1 MSLNWKEIELVLS
14 ELPLK
19 DSRIVSLSQ
28 NSFHG
33 LTWILFHPNEGQYAI
48 YTETGTMDSRI
59 HKTSLSRA
67 KQKLPKLQRFIQFTR
82 KNLESG
88 IITEVTQ
95 AQSDRLVCLEV
106 RFHNEQKKVF
116 LRFYSGPSANII
128 ITDSNN
134 KILELQYRRPNRD
147 EVSGKTLNLEPKTIN
162 TSTKEFTIRPRIEGS
177 FNDQLELQ
185 YNEKN
190 LETKIETLKKLVND
204 HKIKE
209 MLKREKNIQSLSK
222 RKKENE
228 DYQNFKEMGDILS
241 SNFHLLKNNA
251 SSITLKDFDSKE
263 ITILLKSQLSPSQNI
278 NFYYEKAKKS
288 KNTWLDAS
296 KTLEEAII
304 GKEKRE
310 TYYQNLLK
318 ENDDL
323 KAFSIK
329 LSKALKEEKPIQQK
343 VETQVGLICIS
354 HGFTILIG
362 RTAKENDF
370 LLRHQTRGNDYW
382 FHTRDYPGGY
392 VFIKNI
398 RNKSIPLDTLLDAA
412 NLAVLFSKGK
422 NAGKID
428 LYYTQVKYL
437 RRAKNGPLGLV
448 LPTNEKNLC
457 IDFNKLRAQQLLEK

>member
-19 DSRIVSLSQ
+19 NSRIVSLSQ

-33 LTWILFHPNEGQYAI
+33 LTWVLFNPKEGRYAV
-48 YTETGTMDSRI
+48 YTETGTVDSRI
-59 HKTSLSRA
+59 HKTTLSKA
-67 KQKLPKLQRFIQFTR
+67 KQKLSKLQRFIQFTR
-82 KNLESG
+82 KNLEG
-88 IITEVTQ
+88 GVITEVTQ

-106 RFHNEQKKVF
+106 RFHDEQKKVF
-116 LRFYSGPSANII
+116 LRFYSGPSANVI

-147 EVSGKTLNLEPKTIN
+147 EVSGKILNIDLKAPNPSSKV
-162 TSTKEFTIRPRIEGS
+162 FAVRPRIEGS

-190 LETKIETLKKLVND
+190 LETKVESLKKQVNS
-204 HKIKE
+204 HKDKE
-209 MLKREKNIQSLSK
+209 MLRIEKNIKALSK
-222 RKKENE
+222 RKEENKG
-228 DYQNFKEMGDILS
+228 YQSFKETGDILS
-241 SNFHLLKNNA
+241 SNSYLLRKNA
-251 SSITLKDFDSKE
+251 TSITLKDFNSKQV
-263 ITILLKSQLSPSQNI
+263 TILLQSQLSPSQNI
-278 NFYYEKAKKS
+278 NYYYEKAKKS
-288 KNTWLDAS
+288 KNAWLDAS
-296 KTLEEAII
+296 KTLEEAI
-304 GKEKRE
+304 
-310 TYYQNLLK
+310 LLK
-318 ENDDL
+318 ENREKYYQDLLKETDDL
-323 KAFSIK
+323 KALSIK

-343 VETQVGLICIS
+343 LETQTGLVCTS

-382 FHTRDYPGGY
+382 FHTRDYAGGY

-398 RNKSIPLDTLLDAA
+398 RNKSIPLDTLIDAA

-437 RRAKNGPLGLV
+437 RRVKNGKLGLV
-448 LPTNEKNLC
+448 IPTNEKNLC
-457 IDFNKLRAQQLLEK
+457 VDFDKSRAQSLLDK

>member
-1 MSLNWKEIELVLS
+1 M
-14 ELPLK
+14 
-19 DSRIVSLSQ
+19 
-28 NSFHG
+28 
-33 LTWILFHPNEGQYAI
+33 
-48 YTETGTMDSRI
+48 I
-59 HKTSLSRA
+59 HQFRDK
-67 KQKLPKLQRFIQFTR
+67 KQIMK
-82 KNLESG
+82 
-88 IITEVTQ
+88 
-95 AQSDRLVCLEV
+95 
-106 RFHNEQKKVF
+106 
-116 LRFYSGPSANII
+116 
-128 ITDSNN
+128 
-134 KILELQYRRPNRD
+134 RR
-147 EVSGKTLNLEPKTIN
+147 
-162 TSTKEFTIRPRIEGS
+162 
-177 FNDQLELQ
+177 
-185 YNEKN
+185 
-190 LETKIETLKKLVND
+190 
-204 HKIKE
+204 
-209 MLKREKNIQSLSK
+209 KNIQTLIGFGIFLFLVICGVLVYLSGFLNYIG
-222 RKKENE
+222 RP
-228 DYQNFKEMGDILS
+228 IW
-241 SNFHLLKNNA
+241 
-251 SSITLKDFDSKE
+251 
-263 ITILLKSQLSPSQNI
+263 
-278 NFYYEKAKKS
+278 KAKKAVINS
-288 KNTWLDAS
+288 VESSGYVVRTKAS
-296 KTLEEAII
+296 VFNEN
-304 GKEKRE
+304 
-310 TYYQNLLK
+310 QNLLK